1 MTLRMMTTRR
11 TALKVLQLA
20 GLAAAAPSAT
30 LAAPR
35 EMTARERFD
44 HHFAEMKKAA
54 HELDPAI
61 YSWQLAKSEDD
72 EIACA
77 LQITAY
83 RATGRYDGDG
93 IYESAREKPK
103 GGPLHYTVRF
113 LNHRSDG
120 QRLFSISTPMDSM
133 RVTEARLVSL
143 IGRKI
148 A

>member
-1 MTLRMMTTRR
+1 MTIRMMTRR
-11 TALKVLQLA
+11 TALKVLQFA
-20 GLAAAAPSAT
+20 GIAAAVPAT
-30 LAAPR
+30 TIAAPR

-54 HELDPAI
+54 HELNPAI

-72 EIACA
+72 DIACA

-83 RATGRYDGDG
+83 RATGSYQGDG
-93 IYESAREKPK
+93 TYEAAREKPM
-103 GGPLHYTVRF
+103 GGRLHYTVQF
-113 LNHRSDG
+113 LNHHSDG
-120 QRLFSISTPMDSM
+120 QRLFSVSTPMDSM